1 MPVNGPVDSSQIG
14 KGRRKMLRYLVL
26 AKIRDSFYTLPDERR
41 MVMQGAGME
50 FTDKLIKHK
59 KAKEVYYMSAWRRY
73 VMILEVESP
82 EEALRMDLENPMRDY
97 MDMETYELLEW
108 ATTSKAMKEAYQK
121 LAVKR

>member
-1 MPVNGPVDSSQIG
+1 
-14 KGRRKMLRYLVL
+14 MLRYLVL